1 MWHPANLP
9 LAFINYERDYEIYIT
24 VAEIRWGLP
33 YVSAVSCA
41 VLLIKPQKV
50 STLDYSKYSHSI
62 NCIGAVLF

>member
-33 YVSAVSCA
+33 YVSAVQFYELNHTNTPHWIIQIIHTQLT
-41 VLLIKPQKV
+41 V
-50 STLDYSKYSHSI
+50 
-62 NCIGAVLF
+62 